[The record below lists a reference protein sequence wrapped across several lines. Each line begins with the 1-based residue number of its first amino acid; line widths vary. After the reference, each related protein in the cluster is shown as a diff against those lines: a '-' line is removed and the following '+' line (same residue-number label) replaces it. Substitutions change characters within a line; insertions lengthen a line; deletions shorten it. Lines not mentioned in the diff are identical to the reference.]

1 MRRKV
6 LFTVFF
12 SVFGI
17 ASIAQTYT
25 PCSDCDTI
33 SGRHRNY
40 YYCDWYDSC
49 YEYYHPI
56 FYTGMSLQ
64 QQYLNTPILCNGI
77 IYFKELYTP
86 RPMQIKG
93 MMAMVDIYGGDFFL
107 GFVDTIKLPEYLYLY
122 QRGPNNSMILLD
134 STRWDTI
141 KPHYMQLRVAADTDL
156 FVYCYAYDTY
166 FDSPITVDSFF
177 YIGGST
183 NSNVPSSYYYHNCEY
198 FPTQYRTVE
207 YTNCYPSY
215 RGLTLEYFNSH
226 YYWIQREG
234 VTGYYLPI
242 VDNYEVT
249 VLTDSITMGNAVG
262 GGYFPQDHTVTIR
275 AVPAHGFLFDHWNDG
290 NTDNPRQIVVTQDTV
305 FTAYF
310 VDNIT
315 YTVSATVNTPAWGSV
330 TGVGAYFDGDTVTLT
345 AVPSLTGVM
354 FDHWNDGSTDNPRL
368 LTVTQDTSFTAFF
381 RERGVYSLVA
391 EPNNAAWG
399 SVTGGGTYFECD
411 TVTLTAVPANANCL
425 FLGWDDSV
433 AGNPRQV
440 VVTCD
445 SSFTALFREK
455 ALYTLVAEPNNPAWG
470 SVTGGGTYYEGTYVV
485 MQVYPANEYCSFLGW
500 DDGNTY
506 NPRAVTMSQDSSF
519 TAIFSEIPLYTVDAG
534 VNNPEWGDVMGGG
547 QYREGQTATLR
558 SFPATDGYFFVSWDD
573 GSADNPRDVTV
584 TQDTAFTAI
593 FGTVDGVATPG
604 GAERLRVTLSPNP
617 ASTTLTVTASRWDR
631 YTVTLFDMYGRILE
645 ESPFTGT
652 VCRLDIAAQP
662 AGQYIVKVQSDSAV
676 TTVSFVKK

>member
-1 MRRKV
+1 MCMI
-6 LFTVFF
+6 LQ
-12 SVFGI
+12 S
-17 ASIAQTYT
+17 ASFAQTYT
-25 PCSDCDTI
+25 PCTDCDTI
-33 SGRHRNY
+33 PGRYKNY
-40 YYCDWYDSC
+40 YYNKWYDSC
-49 YEYYHPI
+49 DIYYHPDTLSPTQI
-56 FYTGMSLQ
+56 EYIRLFSPVQFSRTVYAKKM
-64 QQYLNTPILCNGI
+64 
-77 IYFKELYTP
+77 YTP
-86 RPMQIKG
+86 EPLIING
-93 MMAMVDIYGGDFFL
+93 LMAMVDRYAGGATFI
-107 GFVDTIKLPEYLYLY
+107 DTIKMPEYLYLY
-122 QRGPNNSMILLD
+122 QSGPNDSMILLG
-134 STRWDTI
+134 SLQWDTI
-141 KPHYMQLRVAADTDL
+141 KPHIMQIRIVDGVDM

-183 NSNVPSSYYYHNCEY
+183 YSNIYNSSMGGYNYIPTVYRSAEHYFCGSPYGGKMHYDNIGYYHD
-198 FPTQYRTVE
+198 V
-207 YTNCYPSY
+207 
-215 RGLTLEYFNSH
+215 
-226 YYWIQREG
+226 WINWDG
-234 VTGYYLPI
+234 VMGYYLPI

-249 VLTDSITMGNAVG
+249 VLTDSITMGNAEG

-445 SSFTALFREK
+445 SLFTALFREK

-470 SVTGGGTYYEGTYVV
+470 SVTGGGIYYEGTYVV

-534 VNNPEWGDVMGGG
+534 VNDPEWGDVMGGG

-558 SFPATDGYFFVSWDD
+558 AFPATDGYFFVSWDD

-584 TQDTAFTAI
+584 TQDTAFT
-593 FGTVDGVATPG
+593 V
-604 GAERLRVTLSPNP
+604 
-617 ASTTLTVTASRWDR
+617 
-631 YTVTLFDMYGRILE
+631 
-645 ESPFTGT
+645 
-652 VCRLDIAAQP
+652 
-662 AGQYIVKVQSDSAV
+662 
-676 TTVSFVKK
+676 